1 MGRSFVRPE
10 ASFDRTRSQS
20 GRTKMQISM
29 KKLNWFE
36 RERSI
41 DSFGLRHFNFVNWSS
56 DDINLNQ
63 ELVNPCKC
71 CTFFVFSFLTK
82 MYIAA
87 LVFEF
92 YNFILTNKIHCSYH
106 EMQAANKT
114 NKNERGIGGGEVWI
128 WPSWI
133 VLSFP
138 GLVSMNYRL
147 FFYFEAALLHYIGR
161 FFEESIFLYIG

>member
-10 ASFDRTRSQS
+10 ASFDRASQS

-29 KKLNWFE
+29 KKLNWFQ

-56 DDINLNQ
+56 DDINLNKFK
-63 ELVNPCKC
+63 NWRIHASAAA
-71 CTFFVFSFLTK
+71 FFVLSFLTK

-92 YNFILTNKIHCSYH
+92 HNSILTNKIHCTIIMKCKLPIKQIKMK
-106 EMQAANKT
+106 EVL
-114 NKNERGIGGGEVWI
+114 GGG
-128 WPSWI
+128 
-133 VLSFP
+133 
-138 GLVSMNYRL
+138 
-147 FFYFEAALLHYIGR
+147 GR
-161 FFEESIFLYIG
+161 A